1 MPLSES
7 QREKAFPVHID
18 LGKKM
23 SEGQMGAIASN
34 SSRSDSKS
42 KLYYPTL
49 YIEGV
54 KGLEQLPE
62 EGCILVEFKRTR
74 LSIED
79 RDGKPTTGATL
90 EIHSLCL
97 PEDFPEM
104 AEDDLEGLLKRADPA
119 RERDEEDEE
128 DEY

>member
-7 QREKAFPVHID
+7 QREQAFPVHID

-23 SEGQMGAIASN
+23 PEGVPIALE
-34 SSRSDSKS
+34 RDSKGKKPKS

-49 YIEGV
+49 YVEGV

-62 EGCILVEFKRTR
+62 EGCILVEFRRKR
-74 LSIED
+74 LSIEE
-79 RDGKPTTGATL
+79 RDGEKTSGVEL

-97 PEDFPEM
+97 PEDLPEI
-104 AEDDLEGLLKRADPA
+104 AADDLESVMKKAMD
-119 RERDEEDEE
+119 RDEEED
-128 DEY
+128 DEYEEEE